1 MSIFTSTLASTSPI
15 ALHAVSAFNLLN
27 EFQVEVK
34 SESWGVMVEVLTG
47 EFKGFYDYFACS
59 NSFVAA

>member
-1 MSIFTSTLASTSPI
+1 MSIFTYSLVNTTI
-15 ALHAVSAFNLLN
+15 AYQALDAFNLSFETDVN
-27 EFQVEVK
+27 VK
-34 SESWGVMVEVLTG
+34 PESWGVMVEVLTG